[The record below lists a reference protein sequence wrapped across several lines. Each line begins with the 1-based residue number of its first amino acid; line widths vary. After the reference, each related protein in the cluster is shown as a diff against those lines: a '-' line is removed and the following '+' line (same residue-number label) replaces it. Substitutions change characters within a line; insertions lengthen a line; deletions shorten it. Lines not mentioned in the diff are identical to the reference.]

1 MQKSHVILA
10 MFTILLTACSS
21 TDKPSPQAV
30 TNAPPVMP
38 ESYQTMVDFG
48 IISKNDA
55 MQVVNGQRKALSD
68 NFYRF
73 KESALGQVTDG
84 GNMFLGFA
92 VAQLFGGGV
101 ALTDFFNPLSMFRSN
116 NHENHLKKTFFWVE
130 VEEDCDREC
139 GYRKIQRIVSV
150 AAAEQTK
157 NLVLM
162 SENGIVQHDWK
173 MAQGVESPISEVEVY
188 GAKKTLFGKNL
199 SKSYS
204 NNLLITPQD
213 YDSYDRER
221 PILSVWDADFIT
233 VNGKRYFGSKVTTAE
248 TFTASLHRMG
258 QQYRW
263 DYDNSQTLGFAK
275 ASEVFPDFILIET
288 QNCISEFPI
297 GSRETISRAC
307 QGDLVISNGKVT
319 YMNLFANSE
328 QVKMTESNMVDAK
341 IHDARTEI
349 FTEQEWKTLFE
360 KDGHMETAANPYK

>member
-1 MQKSHVILA
+1 MKKSLILPT
-10 MFTILLTACSS
+10 MFGLFLTACGS
-21 TDKPSPQAV
+21 TEKTGSQAV
-30 TNAPPVMP
+30 NNAPPAMP

-84 GNMFLGFA
+84 GDMFLGFA
-92 VAQLFGGGV
+92 IAQLFGGGV

-139 GYRKIQRIVSV
+139 GYQKIYDIVSL
-150 AAAEQTK
+150 AAKEQTK
-157 NLVLM
+157 NLVLL
-162 SENGIVQHDWK
+162 SEKGIVEHDWK
-173 MAQGVESPISEVEVY
+173 MANDIKSPISEVEVY

-204 NNLLITPQD
+204 NNLLIMPAD
-213 YDSYDRER
+213 YDSFDRVR
-221 PILSVWDADFIT
+221 PLLSVWDADFVT
-233 VNGKRYFGSKVTTAE
+233 VNGKRYFGSRVTTRE

-258 QQYRW
+258 QHYRW

-275 ASEVFPDFILIET
+275 ASEIYPDFILIET
-288 QNCISEFPI
+288 QNCISQFPI
-297 GSRETISRAC
+297 GSRETIVKTC
-307 QGDLVISNGKVT
+307 QGDLVISKGKVT
-319 YMNLFANSE
+319 YMNLFAHSG
-328 QVKMTESNMVDAK
+328 QVRMKESNMINAK

-349 FTEQEWKTLFE
+349 FTEQEWEQLFE
-360 KDGHMETAANPYK
+360 RNNGEETVSNRL

>member
-1 MQKSHVILA
+1 MKKSLILPA
-10 MFTILLTACSS
+10 MFGLFLTACSS
-21 TDKPSPQAV
+21 TENTDSQTV
-30 TNAPPVMP
+30 TNAPPAMP

-84 GNMFLGFA
+84 GDMFLGFA
-92 VAQLFGGGV
+92 IAQLFGGGV

-139 GYRKIQRIVSV
+139 GYQKIYDIVSL
-150 AAAEQTK
+150 AAKEQTK
-157 NLVLM
+157 NLVLL
-162 SENGIVQHDWK
+162 SEKGIVEHDWK
-173 MAQGVESPISEVEVY
+173 MAQDVESPISEVEVY
-188 GAKKTLFGKNL
+188 GAKKTLFNENL

-204 NNLLITPQD
+204 NNLLIMPTN
-213 YDSYDRER
+213 YDSFDRVR
-221 PILSVWDADFIT
+221 PLLSVWDADFIT
-233 VNGKRYFGSKVTTAE
+233 VNGKRYFGSRVTTRE

-258 QQYRW
+258 QHYRW

-275 ASEVFPDFILIET
+275 ASEVYPNFILIET
-288 QNCISEFPI
+288 QNCISQFPI
-297 GSRETISRAC
+297 GSRETIVKTC
-307 QGDLVISNGKVT
+307 QGDLVISKGKAT
-319 YMNLFANSE
+319 YMNLFAHSG
-328 QVKMTESNMVDAK
+328 QVKMTESNMINAK

-349 FTEQEWKTLFE
+349 FTEQEWEELFE
-360 KDGHMETAANPYK
+360 KNNGEETVSNRL